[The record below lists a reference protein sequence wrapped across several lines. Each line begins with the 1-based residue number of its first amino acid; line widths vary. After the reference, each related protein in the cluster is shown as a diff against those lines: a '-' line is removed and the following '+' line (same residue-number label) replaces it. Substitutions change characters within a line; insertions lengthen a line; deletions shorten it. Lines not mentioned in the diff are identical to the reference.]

1 MFRLVETED
10 IREYGLIPEF
20 IGRLPIVFS
29 LQAMDEELLVQVLQ
43 KPKNAILKQYRKLL
57 QMDEVDLEFEDD
69 AMMAV
74 AKKAIEHIA
83 EVLIIPDFNLL
94 NLVRCTETVKEVKER
109 NSALNC

>member
-1 MFRLVETED
+1 MYKRQD

-20 IGRLPIVFS
+20 IGRLPIIFS

-74 AKKAIEHIA
+74 
-83 EVLIIPDFNLL
+83 
-94 NLVRCTETVKEVKER
+94 RCV
-109 NSALNC
+109 